1 MKVAPPTSAQLTV
14 GQLYCELAVRVD
26 HTDGWLPSLG
36 HTVVLDGSLDVPVPL
51 WTVLKWGRKGRRG
64 EERGGESVPGGRLGL
79 KVCVVRMVKRTHLQW
94 HSGHRQHG
102 RSDWLR
108 SIGVLLGS

>member
-1 MKVAPPTSAQLTV
+1 M
-14 GQLYCELAVRVD
+14 GEEREER
-26 HTDGWLPSLG
+26 GG
-36 HTVVLDGSLDVPVPL
+36 EG
-51 WTVLKWGRKGRRG
+51 GEGRREEERG
-64 EERGGESVPGGRLGL
+64 GERRREEERGGESVPGGRLGL

-94 HSGHRQHG
+94 HSGHRLHG